1 MKDYHQL
8 RHELDTPNTP
18 EVLEEGILRKGAAL
32 LYGSKAKTEGD
43 KIVRAVQSARGSFDK
58 AKKEEGL
65 EKKVQLL
72 AEGLDDLSIGII
84 YTRMMLGNITGV
96 GVSSAVFSEKNIG
109 LLEKIMK
116 GLKIR

>member
-1 MKDYHQL
+1 MKDYDQL
-8 RHELDTPNTP
+8 RQELDTPNTP

-32 LYGSKAKTEGD
+32 LYGSKAKQEGD

-58 AKKEEGL
+58 AKKEDGL

-96 GVSSAVFSEKNIG
+96 GVSSAVFSEKNIS